1 MVRVANDNKPFSKT
15 TRYIPLLDLWNWMYP
30 NFCETLKNE
39 GLLFD
44 PSFMFAKRSKSKSK
58 SRRKSKSKRKRKRK
72 KKKRGI
78 MRSVAFFCAKNV
90 FIIMMK
96 WYEMALVVRCCLF
109 SSQKRWTWLD
119 NHCRRI
125 IKPLFSV
132 SKQKGFKD
140 LTCDC
145 DNTFVLIGF
154 TEGICVIST
163 MFSMIGKN
171 NERENGK
178 NST

>member
-30 NFCETLKNE
+30 NFCETLTMRVCCLINHSCLQKEVKVKVE
-39 GLLFD
+39 G
-44 PSFMFAKRSKSKSK
+44 KVKGKGK
-58 SRRKSKSKRKRKRK
+58 GKGKVKE
-72 KKKRGI
+72 KRGI